1 MFLSRFR
8 RSVRVDTASGDIF
21 LLKTL
26 FYLWPRQVK
35 PSLGSWSRAPP
46 LRLLDRWR
54 QSPSPPLP
62 ERPRPL
68 PGPGIPESP
77 PRSEPLL
84 SQPLCPR
91 VSSGRS
97 FFPSGLPPLL
107 SARPLTPRRV
117 GDLVQ
122 PCDRQCCSMPNS
134 TRSEKVVFRSGGVAF
149 CRPLSKFRRQE
160 DQEKQSQKD

>member
-1 MFLSRFR
+1 MLLRRFR
-8 RSVRVDTASGDIF
+8 LSVRVGTASGDIF
-21 LLKTL
+21 RLKTP

-35 PSLGSWSRAPP
+35 PSLASWSRA
-46 LRLLDRWR
+46 RRVVFSTAR
-54 QSPSPPLP
+54 GRAQIGRAPSPRSRDSGEPAPLL
-62 ERPRPL
+62 RPL
-68 PGPGIPESP
+68 PPRPSVLESP
-77 PRSEPLL
+77 EA
-84 SQPLCPR
+84 
-91 VSSGRS
+91 G
-97 FFPSGLPPLL
+97 PSAPQQAPFL